1 MLKNLQKARWVEYF
15 AIAFITAIAAG
26 LRFYKLAEWSPW
38 VDELYTLSWSLRD
51 DVGILE
57 KNPYCFLTEF
67 FLNILGV
74 SPLSLRLPA
83 FVFGIIS
90 IPILYFPFKALLGRS
105 VALLA
110 VFLMAISPWHI
121 YLSQLARWYTLLLLV
136 SGLSLFS
143 FYYFIEN
150 NALRYLDLACVF
162 FITAIT
168 LHLTG
173 AFVLVIGII
182 YLLLLLLLPSR
193 RPSDFNLKI
202 VVVIL
207 ALLAV
212 SGLAFLPKFLNFVK
226 QWASVQQKLGYWG
239 STPIKF
245 SLKALYQLTPSIAS
259 LSLAGLFLL
268 SRPQKRDGLFLA
280 TYCFFPPLVLNL
292 VATFDVNVSAKYIFF
307 TLPGLL
313 LAASYICIYFIKK
326 FYFKNKVIVLAFIA
340 AIIFPSLQANYL
352 YFTSEFGN
360 RERLKEALQFISQRI
375 SQGDQIYLDYLFYD
389 SEETRFYVSAT
400 AALYGLNV
408 KDAELVTFNSPERID
423 PKRNIWLLTRNVPA
437 EVSKLDESITKNT
450 NLMAEF
456 KANRGPD
463 DNTIKVYR
471 FAGESSSVQFTGLR
485 DGAQ

>member
-1 MLKNLQKARWVEYF
+1 
-15 AIAFITAIAAG
+15 
-26 LRFYKLAEWSPW
+26 
-38 VDELYTLSWSLRD
+38 
-51 DVGILE
+51 
-57 KNPYCFLTEF
+57 
-67 FLNILGV
+67 
-74 SPLSLRLPA
+74 
-83 FVFGIIS
+83 
-90 IPILYFPFKALLGRS
+90 
-105 VALLA
+105 
-110 VFLMAISPWHI
+110 
-121 YLSQLARWYTLLLLV
+121 
-136 SGLSLFS
+136 
-143 FYYFIEN
+143 
-150 NALRYLDLACVF
+150 
-162 FITAIT
+162 
-168 LHLTG
+168 
-173 AFVLVIGII
+173 
-182 YLLLLLLLPSR
+182 
-193 RPSDFNLKI
+193 
-202 VVVIL
+202 
-207 ALLAV
+207 
-212 SGLAFLPKFLNFVK
+212 
-226 QWASVQQKLGYWG
+226 LGYWG